1 MDRWFGN
8 CPGWVRTAVGRRGRL
23 PSLLGRTDGS
33 ASEAVRAHQGRAQPG
48 EGRCRVWR
56 HAGAVRGPHR
66 IGPAAVLPPRGVR
79 HAVRGD
85 VRPRRRV
92 PDPCADDGRDGG
104 GRCAL
109 DRLGVRCRGQGLGVL
124 AAFVVTLAAGL
135 MVKFGGHRF
144 FAAVLLNVWFIVAL
158 GLPTLFHLNRV
169 TVHAW
174 SQALA
179 WLITSAFWIVIT
191 CGLWLIR
198 GRGPQPTHFPEIPGD
213 TTIRALTRP
222 IILYAVIRAVA
233 VSAAVAIA
241 FGLHLH
247 YAFWMPLSTV
257 VAMKPGLQQGT
268 LAVEQRLVGT
278 ILGAVV
284 AALLLLTVHDKHAL
298 DVVIVV
304 LGGLAGSI
312 FTVNFALF
320 TAALT
325 ALILTALDLPDPTNF
340 ATEGKRV
347 LFTFV
352 GVGIA
357 AIVMLL
363 ADRLQKRQT
372 PAAPPAH

>member
-1 MDRWFGN
+1 MDRLAKMFALNRAGLNVKRGAVVFGGMLVPFVVLTALDQQQYFLPAAFATLFAAM
-8 CPGWVRTAVGRRGRL
+8 CDPGGEYRTRVQMMAGMAVAGALLTGLGFAVGARG
-23 PSLLGRTDGS
+23 
-33 ASEAVRAHQGRAQPG
+33 
-48 EGRCRVWR
+48 W
-56 HAGAVRGPHR
+56 
-66 IGPAAVLPPRGVR
+66 
-79 HAVRGD
+79 
-85 VRPRRRV
+85 
-92 PDPCADDGRDGG
+92 
-104 GRCAL
+104 
-109 DRLGVRCRGQGLGVL
+109 GLVVL

-257 VAMKPGLQQGT
+257 VAMKPSLQQGT

-298 DVVIVV
+298 EVVIVV

-372 PAAPPAH
+372 PAAPTAH